1 MTEKTREELEQELQ
15 DLRDRLTVA
24 EDTLQ
29 AIRQGE
35 VDALVISGSDG
46 DQIFTL
52 QSADEPYRLFVEQM
66 KQGAATLTS
75 EGTLLYCNRRF
86 AELLKKNL
94 ETVIGSTIQQY
105 LTPLEVPL
113 LEALLQLDE
122 PGCSQREF
130 CLIASDQTEIPVE
143 LSLNKLTME
152 GMTIT
157 CLIVTDLTET
167 KRQKKLVAAEKLARS
182 ILEQV
187 ADAIVVCDQTGKI
200 IRTSLATHKLCG
212 KNPLFQPFDH
222 VFPLGFP
229 PSNVREEGIHDSVS
243 PSAVAS
249 HPFSI
254 ATILNGETFQGTE
267 VIFERDEEQRC
278 HLLLSGR
285 ALLNSHNQVQGCVVT
300 LTDITSYK
308 QSEQALNES
317 QEQFRRAVLYSPIP
331 IILHAEDGEVLL
343 INQAWTKLTG
353 YTYQDIPTI
362 ADWTQKA
369 YGTRQA
375 LVQADIDRL
384 YHLNQP
390 IAEGEY
396 TITTRDRSTRIWD
409 FYSAPLGKLKD
420 GRRLVISTALD
431 VTRRK
436 QAELE
441 LEQAKATLEV
451 KVAKR
456 TQALQQELKIR
467 HHIEQELRASQAR
480 FAGILE
486 IASDGIISVDA
497 NQRIILFNQGAE
509 KMFGYRVSE
518 VLDQPLDLLLPNRY
532 RIAHCQHIKTFS
544 HSSGK
549 ARRMGERQTIFGRR
563 KDGTEF
569 PAEASISKLTLGD
582 QVLFTAFVR
591 DITERKQIEAH
602 LQQSETRLKTII
614 TATSDGIMIVD
625 HQGEVCFANPA
636 AAQLFDMTLE
646 ALLEYKWGIPLGETS
661 EIQLVQSSGEPR
673 TAEMKASPIHWFSK
687 SAYVIALRDITVRK
701 QTELALQQA
710 KAAAET
716 ASQAKSMFLANMSHE
731 LRTPLNI
738 ILGFTQVMNRNPA
751 ITPEA
756 REILEII
763 NKSGNHLLSLINDVL
778 DLSKIEAG
786 CISLDESRFDLIAL
800 VRSLQEMF
808 QHKALAKGLLL
819 HLDIAAEVPHYI
831 QADNN
836 KLRQVLINLLSNA
849 IKFTHQGSVT
859 LRIAR
864 LEAEGTQKAG
874 GRGQKAGGTQKAGG
888 RGQKAGGNDHGSDT
902 EDMRTLSS
910 PLSPLSPPSKRRSTG
925 TSLRTH
931 LRFEISDT
939 GVGIAPT
946 ELGSI
951 FDAFIQTDAGK
962 VASEGTGL
970 GLAISRRFV
979 QLMGGDIRVSSQ
991 LHQGSTFS
999 FEIPVHLADPS
1010 DIEPVQTHRRVI
1022 GLAPNQPSYRIVVAD
1037 DKPENRQI
1045 LLKLFTLPGLEV
1057 REAKNGQEAVT
1068 LWQNWQPHLIWMD
1081 IRMPVM
1087 NGYQATQHIRRQSD
1101 SQTPIIIALTAYA
1114 SKSDRT
1120 AALQAGC
1127 NDYVTKPFQVDTLFA
1142 KMEEYLGVRY
1152 IYADD
1157 DLKVSGNHP
1166 AKLSVNHKQ
1175 LTPDALW
1182 VMPRSWIEQLC
1193 QAAQLCDDEEIVSL
1207 IEQIPPD
1214 ETLLSTTLSHL
1225 AHNFQFN
1232 LIIQLAQSTINFS
1245 AITQPE
1251 EGSDVKH

>member
-1 MTEKTREELEQELQ
+1 MGFKSMTEKTREELEQELQ

-362 ADWTQKA
+362 ADWIQKA

-396 TITTRDRSTRIWD
+396 TITTRDRSTRLWD

-441 LEQAKATLEV
+441 LQQAKATLEV

-456 TQALQQELKIR
+456 TQALQQELKTR

-563 KDGTEF
+563 KDGIEF

-582 QVLFTAFVR
+582 QVLFTVFVR

-738 ILGFTQVMNRNPA
+738 ILGFTQVMNRDPA
-751 ITPEA
+751 ITPEE
-756 REILEII
+756 RKNLEII

-819 HLDIAAEVPHYI
+819 HLDIAADVPPYI
-831 QADNN
+831 QADSN

-864 LEAEGTQKAG
+864 WEAEGTQKAR
-874 GRGQKAGGTQKAGG
+874 GRGQKAEVK
-888 RGQKAGGNDHGSDT
+888 DHGSDT
-902 EDMRTLSS
+902 EQMRTQT
-910 PLSPLSPPSKRRSTG
+910 RHG
-925 TSLRTH
+925 ASLH

-946 ELGSI
+946 ELGSV
-951 FDAFIQTDAGK
+951 FDAFIQTHAGK

-991 LHQGSTFS
+991 LNQGSTFS
-999 FEIPVHLADPS
+999 FEIPVHLAEASAIKPS
-1010 DIEPVQTHRRVI
+1010 PSYRRVI

-1068 LWQNWQPHLIWMD
+1068 LWQEWQPHLIWMD

-1120 AALQAGC
+1120 ATLQAGC

-1157 DLKVSGNHP
+1157 DPKGAENHS
-1166 AKLSVNHKQ
+1166 ANLSVNWNQ
-1175 LTPDALW
+1175 LTPEALL
-1182 VMPRSWIEQLC
+1182 VMPRSWIEQLS

-1207 IEQIPPD
+1207 IAQIPPD

-1232 LIIQLAQSTINFS
+1232 LIIQLTQSTINLS
-1245 AITQPE
+1245 AITQPQ
-1251 EGSDVKH
+1251 EGSDVRH